1 MAHLSA
7 LWPWLTLAAL
17 GAFHGLNPAMGW
29 LFAVALGL
37 QERRL
42 RAVTAALGPIAL
54 GHTLAIGMAAIAVGM
69 LGLVVPQ
76 RLLLALGGT
85 ALLGFAAYK
94 VSTRFRHPRWVG
106 MRVGPARA
114 GAVVLSHGT
123 AHGAGLMLV
132 PVLVALRGEGMS
144 SVLAD
149 AEHAATWVMDAGRW
163 RCARAGFGGGRAACG
178 GDAGRG
184 GSGRRHRLQKVGVE
198 VLRRAWV
205 NLDFIWVGALVV
217 TGSIALGL
225 SLWPGSAYLTP
236 VACSYR
242 GSDDSMRL
250 FVDTRFHSTR
260 RRTWT
265 GDRLRYS

>member
-54 GHTLAIGMAAIAVGM
+54 GHILAIAIAAIAVGV
-69 LGLVVPQ
+69 LGLVIPQ
-76 RLLLALGGT
+76 RLLLALGGI
-85 ALLGFAAYK
+85 ALLSFAAYK
-94 VSTRFRHPRWVG
+94 VLTRFRHPRWVG
-106 MRVGPARA
+106 MRVSPREL
-114 GAVVLSHGT
+114 VLWSFLMAS

-132 PVLVALRGEGMS
+132 PVLVALSGEGMS

-149 AEHAATWVMDAGRW
+149 AGHVGHMSHEMPAAGNALVPALAAVGLHAAAMLAVAGLI
-163 RCARAGFGGGRAACG
+163 AVVVYEK
-178 GDAGRG
+178 
-184 GSGRRHRLQKVGVE
+184 LGVE

-225 SLWPGSAYLTP
+225 SVWPILPT
-236 VACSYR
+236 
-242 GSDDSMRL
+242 
-250 FVDTRFHSTR
+250 
-260 RRTWT
+260 
-265 GDRLRYS
+265 

>member
-54 GHTLAIGMAAIAVGM
+54 GHTLAIAIAAIAVGV
-69 LGLVVPQ
+69 LGLVIPQ
-76 RLLLALGGT
+76 RLLLALGGS
-85 ALLGFAAYK
+85 ALLSFAAYK
-94 VSTRFRHPRWVG
+94 VLTRFRHPRWVG
-106 MRVGPARA
+106 MRVSPREL
-114 GAVVLSHGT
+114 VLWSFLMAS

-132 PVLVALRGEGMS
+132 PVLVALRGEGMA

-149 AEHAATWVMDAGRW
+149 AGHGGHMGHAMPAAGNALGPAVAAVGLHAAAMLAVAGLI
-163 RCARAGFGGGRAACG
+163 AVVVYEK
-178 GDAGRG
+178 
-184 GSGRRHRLQKVGVE
+184 LGVE

-225 SLWPGSAYLTP
+225 SVWPMLPT
-236 VACSYR
+236 
-242 GSDDSMRL
+242 
-250 FVDTRFHSTR
+250 
-260 RRTWT
+260 
-265 GDRLRYS
+265 